1 MCLLGVKIKIMTN
14 HRKQDEKDVEDE
26 KYYATQNFVE
36 WQEDQDYLKNKKDK
50 IFSEMTP
57 SNILTEFKKL
67 ETEINKSFDEEW
79 LELKVISNDTEQAFM
94 KFRELLQLDIDN
106 FNE

>member
-1 MCLLGVKIKIMTN
+1 MT
-14 HRKQDEKDVEDE
+14 KEDAEDAEDE
-26 KYYATQNFVE
+26 KYDTIRNFVE
-36 WQEDQDYLKNKKDK
+36 WQEDQEYLKNKKDK
-50 IFSEMTP
+50 IFSTMTP

-67 ETEINKSFDEEW
+67 QTEINKSFDEEW
-79 LELKVISNDTEQAFM
+79 LELKVISNNTGQAFI

>member
-1 MCLLGVKIKIMTN
+1 MT
-14 HRKQDEKDVEDE
+14 KQDEEDTE
-26 KYYATQNFVE
+26 DGKYDATRNFVE
-36 WQEDQDYLKNKKDK
+36 WQEDQEYLKNKKDK
-50 IFSEMTP
+50 TFSEMTP
-57 SNILTEFKKL
+57 SNVLTEFEKL

-79 LELKVISNDTEQAFM
+79 LELKVISNDTEQAFI